1 MTDQRLPGFNRLR
14 SGALGRHYL
23 LLTCVG
29 LMLQLLQSVQPAL
42 GQSVSDAG
50 SCRADVVFLM
60 DNTGSMGGPI
70 TTTKR
75 NASTIL
81 DAISGSDPRFAG
93 IDTRYAV
100 ATYWGD
106 PREHIAGSGGR
117 YWCHRD
123 SCPWSWC
130 SRYYCENPRGRCHSW
145 YPKECSVAEP
155 TEAEKTS
162 AAQKAFRIN
171 QALTDSKR
179 LTQRGMNQWRP
190 CSSPGG
196 CGGDWA
202 EANFFA
208 LHQLATGG
216 GTTDGICIDPLGAH
230 DG

>member
-23 LLTCVG
+23 LLTFVG

-42 GQSVSDAG
+42 AQSVSDAG

-81 DAISGSDPRFAG
+81 DAISGGDPRFAG
-93 IDTRYAV
+93 IDTHSAV

-106 PREHIAGSGGR
+106 PREYLSGLR
-117 YWCHRD
+117 AVYWCHRE

-130 SRYYCENPRGRCHSW
+130 SRYYCENPTGICRR
-145 YPKECSVAEP
+145 YLPKECVVREY
-155 TEAEKTS
+155 TEAQKTS
-162 AAQKAFRIN
+162 AAQKAFKIN
-171 QALTDSKR
+171 QSLVNTFIS
-179 LTQRGMNQWRP
+179 T
-190 CSSPGG
+190 
-196 CGGDWA
+196 
-202 EANFFA
+202 
-208 LHQLATGG
+208 
-216 GTTDGICIDPLGAH
+216 
-230 DG
+230 